1 MPKIEK
7 SITIDGPVK
16 KLFEYVSNAELMPE
30 WLPDTVEVKDIKL
43 TKEGVGSTYKLV
55 YKMGGMA
62 S

>member
-30 WLPDTVEVKDIKL
+30 WLPGMAEVKDIKL

-55 YKMGGMA
+55 YKMGGIA